1 MIATISINVVA
12 VIIIIILVS
21 ASHIDAVRMTTAA
34 HNTHEVTL
42 RFKKTLKKPLEAAN
56 LSRSVTMLAWPWY
69 TA

>member
-34 HNTHEVTL
+34 HITHTKSPCDSK
-42 RFKKTLKKPLEAAN
+42 R
-56 LSRSVTMLAWPWY
+56 LSKSLWKQQTSADQ
-69 TA
+69 